1 MSTNNSREIL
11 ACRRQVLSREQREG
25 ERQRARVN
33 TRRAS
38 EDDRQR
44 ERVRSRRRRQNFSE
58 ESRQV
63 ERVRARRRWENYS
76 EERRQAERD
85 RARMN
90 RQRQRER
97 EIQRQRERQQNN
109 DMMTNWSRTRKFSQS
124 IKKKLGRQRLFTSL
138 TIVTRSSRSSSK
150 FYALIGQNL
159 TGEFLQKIYTASWDL
174 FTLTAEADRV
184 FC

>member
-25 ERQRARVN
+25 KRQRARVN

-38 EDDRQR
+38 GDDRQR
-44 ERVRSRRRRQNFSE
+44 EHVRSRRRRQNFSE

-63 ERVRARRRWENYS
+63 ERVRVRRRRENYS
-76 EERRQAERD
+76 EERQQAERD
-85 RARMN
+85 RVRMN

-109 DMMTNWSRTRKFSQS
+109 DMMTGVVLMSLFSQ
-124 IKKKLGRQRLFTSL
+124 IITLINLVNIRCKLLSSFKPRGAGYESVHYG
-138 TIVTRSSRSSSK
+138 IISTRSM
-150 FYALIGQNL
+150 
-159 TGEFLQKIYTASWDL
+159 
-174 FTLTAEADRV
+174 
-184 FC
+184 